1 MAIVAPSVA
10 RTKPSRSI
18 VLDSSASSGRCF
30 WRYGRSIL
38 LSLLLLIIL
47 LSITTTTS
55 SFIVVFVKQNNSY
68 NTLNNHVADI
78 TGAGATAYSLRR
90 RRRRRHDHNTMMIT
104 FNGNNSRSSHNGKKE
119 IRNDDTSLS
128 LSSSSLA
135 KEEEDQN
142 NNNNQNANK
151 NQNKNAA
158 PVQWEQL
165 NALTL
170 AARDMRK
177 SVDFYVALGLIVTY
191 GGGTDDPFT
200 TLEPPL
206 PASSS
211 SSHRYN
217 LAINLVNDPEYSP
230 STTSIESS
238 QRRKEKK
245 MLWWGRCIIHV
256 SDVDGMYEK
265 AIEHGYAPE
274 FAPRNA
280 DWGERY
286 FHILDPSGHE
296 LAFAKRL

>member
-1 MAIVAPSVA
+1 M
-10 RTKPSRSI
+10 
-18 VLDSSASSGRCF
+18 
-30 WRYGRSIL
+30 
-38 LSLLLLIIL
+38 
-47 LSITTTTS
+47 
-55 SFIVVFVKQNNSY
+55 FVKQNNSY
-68 NTLNNHVADI
+68 NTLNNHVAEI

-104 FNGNNSRSSHNGKKE
+104 FNGNNSRSSHNSKKK

-135 KEEEDQN
+135 KGEEDQNN

-151 NQNKNAA
+151 NQNKNAV

-170 AARDMRK
+170 AARDMKK

-191 GGGTDDPFT
+191 GGGADDPFT

-206 PASSS
+206 PVSSS

-238 QRRKEKK
+238 QRRKGKK

-296 LAFAKRL
+296 LAFAKKL